1 MLKKYVFLLLLFF
14 STVTILEASSE
25 DKIKSIYIGRFS
37 MFFKWP
43 QKSNTFNICIYN
55 DSKFTKDLSRR
66 YKNRL
71 PNGSPLNV
79 IAIKI
84 GGLSKVRQKCNIL
97 YARNESIRKNIFLLD
112 DFDKMNVLLISDE
125 YDDIY
130 HGSIISF
137 YLKENKVKFVIN
149 HQKLLDSGLEVSY
162 KLLKY
167 AKVINPVV
175 GNGYVE

>member
-1 MLKKYVFLLLLFF
+1 MLKRYIFLLLLFL
-14 STVTILEASSE
+14 STAIILEANSE

-43 QKSNTFNICIYN
+43 QQSNTFNICIYN
-55 DSKFTKDLSRR
+55 DSKFTKDFSKQ

-71 PNGSPLNV
+71 PNGIPLNV

-97 YARNESIRKNIFLLD
+97 YIRNESIRKNIFLLD
-112 DFDKMNVLLISDE
+112 DFNKTNVLLISDE
-125 YDDIY
+125 HDDVY

-137 YLKENKVKFVIN
+137 YLKENKIKFVIN
-149 HQKLLDSGLEVSY
+149 HQKLLDSGLDVSY

-167 AKVINPVV
+167 AKVVNHVV
-175 GNGYVE
+175 GNNYAK